1 MKKIVLSLAGVLA
14 ATAFAPEASAIP
26 AFARQTGLACSSC
39 HFQHFP
45 VLSTTGQ
52 EFKVGAYT
60 QVSAKGKFKGDDLSI
75 PDTLNAAIL
84 LKARYQKTNGSD
96 NPGTYDGTTT
106 NSGQWQIPD
115 EMSLFFGGRIADNG
129 AIKIGFMN
137 ENNFLGGP
145 AGGIVAGFKIPVAIA
160 LDPVTIQ
167 VIPYLTDALGMAY
180 GFEQSSTGMTR
191 GVRWAENRSD
201 ISAALFT
208 TLGEGTAS
216 GIAFVASNDMGYINV
231 SRWSPQFGYVG
242 GATGVQMSSTWVR
255 VAATPTIGDWAM
267 HIGAGM
273 ANGTS
278 SCVDPL
284 TAPGTVTAGVIDA
297 APTHSPA
304 TDCETKGTVVDVQAQ
319 GALGEMETSL
329 YAQYATAPS
338 AVATATSTGNLFN
351 ASAINSKSAV
361 SLGIDVSVIP
371 HTLHVGA
378 AVLSGN
384 TGKATAADTDK
395 VNSVTLTA
403 VYDLFQN
410 VALHANYSMRSG
422 SAYDTTTGTRAAAT
436 LPGGSGKT
444 LLTLM
449 LEAAW

>member
-60 QVSAKGKFKGDDLSI
+60 QLSAKGKFKGEDLSI

-84 LKARYQKTNGSD
+84 LKARYQKEDGTD
-96 NPGTYDGTTT
+96 ATGTYTGTTT
-106 NSGQWQIPD
+106 NNGQFQIPD
-115 EMSLFFGGRIADNG
+115 ELSLFFGGRIGDNG
-129 AIKIGFMN
+129 MIKMGFMN
-137 ENNFLGGP
+137 ENNLVGGP
-145 AGGIVAGFKIPVAIA
+145 AGGIIAGLKTPIAIA
-160 LDPVTIQ
+160 LDPVTVQ
-167 VIPYLTDALGMAY
+167 VIPYGTDALGMAY

-191 GVRWAENRSD
+191 GIRWAEHRTD
-201 ISAALFT
+201 ISAAQYVG
-208 TLGEGTAS
+208 LGSGTAS
-216 GIAFVASNDMGYINV
+216 GVAFVVNSDMGYVNL
-231 SRWSPQFGYVG
+231 SKWSPQFFYVG
-242 GATGVQMSSTWVR
+242 GATGVRMSSTWLR
-255 VAATPTIGDWAM
+255 IAATPTIADWAM

-273 ANGTS
+273 ASGTS
-278 SCVDPL
+278 SCADNL
-284 TAPGTVTAGVIDA
+284 AT
-297 APTHSPA
+297 PA
-304 TDCETKGTVVDVQAQ
+304 VPHDVANNCETKGTVVDFQGQ
-319 GALGEMETSL
+319 GAIAEMETSV
-329 YAQYATAPS
+329 YAQYATAPASS
-338 AVATATSTGNLFN
+338 AAMSNLFN
-351 ASAINSKSAV
+351 SRTGTAKKAITIGA
-361 SLGIDVSVIP
+361 DFSVIP

-378 AVLSGN
+378 AYRAAN
-384 TGKATAADTDK
+384 TGLNTGSTAGDK
-395 VNSVTLTA
+395 DNSITVTA

-422 SAYDTTTGTRAAAT
+422 SAYNAGGTKDATTVAAD
-436 LPGGSGKT
+436 GSKGAKN